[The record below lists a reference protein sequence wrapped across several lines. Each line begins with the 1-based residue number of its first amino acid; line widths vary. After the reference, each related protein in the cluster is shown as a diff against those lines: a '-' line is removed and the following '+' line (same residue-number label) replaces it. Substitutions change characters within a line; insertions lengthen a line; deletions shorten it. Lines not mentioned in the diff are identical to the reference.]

1 MYPGMRRIKNIH
13 FVGVGGVGMAG
24 IAEVLLNQGYN
35 ISGSDVAE
43 NNLTKR
49 LEWLGANIY
58 LGHQANNITGKDVVV
73 VSSAIEETNVEVAY
87 AKANHIPVVPRAL
100 MLGELMRFQY
110 GIAVAGT
117 HGKTTT
123 TSLVS
128 SIFAEAKLDPT
139 FVIGG
144 KLNSAG
150 SNAKLG
156 TGKYFIA
163 EADESDASF
172 LHLNPMVAIVTNID
186 LDHMETYQ
194 NDFEVLK
201 QTFIDFIDNLPFY
214 GLAVL
219 CLDCPVIQSILPKI
233 TRAYVT
239 YGFHVDA
246 DVRAIEYQQNGIQS
260 RFQVI
265 YKEEGTQKSLPI
277 IMNLPGAHNV
287 CNALA
292 AIAVARQ
299 ENIDPIFIASA
310 LEKFEGIGRRFQIY
324 DDVMFAQ
331 KKITLV
337 DDYGHH
343 PAEIKCTIEAARK
356 AWPDKRIL
364 MVFQPHRYSRT
375 KLLFDDFVDVLSDVD
390 ALCLLDVFSAGESSI
405 PNYDGRA
412 LSNAIRERKR
422 VEPVF
427 VSQIE
432 KLASVLDDITC
443 SDDIVLMLGAGS
455 IGKMVQNF
463 IQQKAA

>member
-1 MYPGMRRIKNIH
+1 MRRIKNIH

-24 IAEVLLNQGYN
+24 IAEVLLNQGYTV
-35 ISGSDVAE
+35 SGSDVAD

-58 LGHQANNITGKDVVV
+58 RGHQADNVAGKDVVV
-73 VSSAIEETNVEVAY
+73 ISSAIDENNIEVVEAI
-87 AKANHIPVVPRAL
+87 ANHIPVVPRAL

-128 SIFAEAKLDPT
+128 TIFAEAELDPT

-172 LHLNPMVAIVTNID
+172 LHLNPMIAIVTNID
-186 LDHMETYQ
+186 QDHMETYQ
-194 NDFEVLK
+194 NNFEILK

-219 CLDCPVIQSILPKI
+219 CLDCSVIESILPNI
-233 TRAYVT
+233 TRPYVT
-239 YGFHVDA
+239 YGFHPDA
-246 DVRAIEYQQNGIQS
+246 DIRAIDYQQNGTQS
-260 RFQVI
+260 CFEVI
-265 YKEEGTQKSLPI
+265 CKEGSETRSIPVT
-277 IMNLPGAHNV
+277 MNLPGAHNV

-299 ENIDPIFIASA
+299 ENIEPKFIAGA
-310 LEKFEGIGRRFQIY
+310 LEKFAGIGRRFQIY
-324 DDVMFAQ
+324 NEIEFSE
-331 KKITLV
+331 KNTTLV

-343 PAEIKCTIEAARK
+343 PAEIRCTISAARK

-375 KLLFDDFVDVLSDVD
+375 KQLFDDFVDVLSDVD
-390 ALCLLDVFSAGESSI
+390 ALCLLEVYSAGESPV

-427 VSQIE
+427 VSHVE
-432 KLASVLDDITC
+432 KLITVLNDITC
-443 SDDIVLMLGAGS
+443 AEDIILMQGAGS
-455 IGKMVQNF
+455 IGQLVQNF
-463 IQQKAA
+463 TQQKRV